1 MRHAPLP
8 LILVLAACQVEPVAS
23 PQPSDCGADAYQSL
37 VGAQLAAV
45 TLPAD
50 LNARIIGP
58 DTAITMDFR
67 PDRLN
72 IEVEESG
79 WIMAVYC
86 G

>member
-1 MRHAPLP
+1 MRLMPFALP
-8 LILVLAACQVEPVAS
+8 LALAACQVETVAT
-23 PQPSDCGADAYQSL
+23 PAPSDCGADAYQSL
-37 VGAQLAAV
+37 VGANLAAV

-50 LNARIIGP
+50 LGARIIEPGM
-58 DTAITMDFR
+58 AVTMDYR
-67 PDRLN
+67 PDRMN